1 MRDGVEVK
9 GFSGELK
16 LSCIA
21 AASEEAIS
29 ICSDSAELIL
39 PEGGDEVEKEIP
51 LETRRPLPLERKTP
65 QNLGAPCPKLDQR
78 LSTQPPSQLTESH
91 QCFPLTV
98 DTS

>member
-29 ICSDSAELIL
+29 SCSDSAELIL
-39 PEGGDEVEKEIP
+39 PEGGDDVEKEMP
-51 LETRRPLPLERKTP
+51 LGTRRPLPLEKKIH
-65 QNLGAPCPKLDQR
+65 QNLGAPCPKFDQR

-91 QCFPLTV
+91 QCFTLTV
-98 DTS
+98 DTL